1 MLLSGHPVVNRFR
14 TTETKRLYMYHL
26 TENRKTQKSAELIY
40 EALCKLLQG
49 NTLSEIT
56 VQELVLEAKVGRAT
70 FYRLFDS
77 IPDVLK
83 YKCDKV
89 FEEFITYINNYR
101 KSELFASSV
110 TSTKLL
116 LPLLRFWYLDS
127 LIIEVIIK
135 SERVDILHNNIE
147 KLFERLF
154 DNMDKEINPDFQ
166 KDYFV
171 AIRAGILF
179 NILIKWVTNKKN
191 IPPDKLAEII
201 LKQISQVKVLDL

>member
-1 MLLSGHPVVNRFR
+1 MVISKYSVVNGFKV
-14 TTETKRLYMYHL
+14 TETNRVYMYHL
-26 TENRKTQKSAELIY
+26 SENKKTQRSAELIY
-40 EALCKLLQG
+40 EALCKLLQE
-49 NTLSEIT
+49 NELSEIT
-56 VQELVLEAKVGRAT
+56 VQELVYEAKVGRAT

-83 YKCDKV
+83 YKCDRV

-101 KSELFASSV
+101 KSELLSSSV
-110 TSTKLL
+110 ASTKLL

-127 LIIEVIIK
+127 IIIEVIIK
-135 SERVDILHNNIE
+135 SERVDILHSNIE

-154 DNMDKEINPDFQ
+154 DNMDKEINPNFQ

-191 IPPDKLAEII
+191 IPPDDLAEII
-201 LKQISQVKVLDL
+201 LKQISQVKVLNI